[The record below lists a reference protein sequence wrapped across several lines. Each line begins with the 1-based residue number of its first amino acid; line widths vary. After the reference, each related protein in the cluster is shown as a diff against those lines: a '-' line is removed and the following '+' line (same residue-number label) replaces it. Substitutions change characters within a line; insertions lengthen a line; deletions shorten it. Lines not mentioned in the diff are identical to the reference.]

1 VPRVKVMI
9 VIAAIAAAFLIRFVF
24 AFTVGSS

>member
-1 VPRVKVMI
+1 VPRVKVRI